1 LWATSENLGV
11 TMTLIKRG
19 HILLALSCLIAAG
32 LTSSPAPAVHAT
44 SVQSV
49 DITNR
54 QAVLDAYALEFGRVE
69 PEMGFTGNIA
79 TCTPGTTS
87 SAFQLSVLQRVNWYR
102 MMAGLPNVGY
112 NSTHHAA
119 AQAGTL
125 ISAAEGALTHTPS
138 ANARCYTSLGYTGTS
153 SSNLALGLSGTRA
166 IDAYIDDQG
175 DNNTF
180 VGHRRWILSRELR
193 NVATGDTPQISTPAK
208 TYWASNA
215 LFVFDT
221 QNPVSARDGGV
232 AWPPPGY
239 VPAPAVYTRWSYV
252 LLGADFTNAQVAV
265 TGPDGPVST
274 SIQSRSDFMGPG
286 IVFTPNIVRSR
297 VADKTYTVV
306 ISGITGAPSSTV
318 TYSTTLVPINSAPA
332 LASVDVSGHRCSGT
346 ALFFT
351 AQFADREND
360 GFTINWDTSASDL
373 RYFSVMPFVSE
384 KSLFFSAKS
393 ALDPMR
399 ESFTFPIIITDQ
411 YGATSS
417 SNFVVNIPSPKST
430 TLCAPRTPSV
440 KRIRSGTKVSWQ
452 TVPLGARATK
462 FVVKLSPSGKTC
474 STRSTSCTIAGLK
487 KGTYNVTVSAS
498 RKGSKTVSITKRLTV
513 K

>member
-1 LWATSENLGV
+1 
-11 TMTLIKRG
+11 MKRG
-19 HILLALSCLIAAG
+19 HILLALSYLIAAG
-32 LTSSPAPAVHAT
+32 LTSSSAPAVHAI
-44 SVQSV
+44 SVQSIDV
-49 DITNR
+49 TNR
-54 QAVLDAYALEFGRVE
+54 QAVLDAYAFEFGRVE

-79 TCTPGTTS
+79 TCAPGTTS

-112 NSTHHAA
+112 NTTHHAA

-125 ISAAEGALTHTPS
+125 ISAAEGTLTHTPS
-138 ANARCYTSLGYTGTS
+138 ANARCYTSLGYTGAN

-166 IDAYIDDQG
+166 IDAYIDDEG

-239 VPAPAVYTRWSYV
+239 VPAQAVYARWSYV
-252 LLGADFTNAQVAV
+252 LLGADFTNAQVTV

-286 IVFTPNIVRSR
+286 IVFTPNIIRSR

-318 TYSTTLVPINSAPA
+318 TYSTTLIPINSAPA
-332 LASVDVSGHRCSGT
+332 LTSVDVNGHRCSGT
-346 ALFFT
+346 ALAFT
-351 AQFADREND
+351 TRFADQEND
-360 GFTINWDTSASDL
+360 GFTINWDTSTSDL
-373 RYFSVMPFVSE
+373 RYFSVMPLVSG
-384 KSLFFSAKS
+384 KSLYFSAKS

-417 SNFVVNIPSPKST
+417 SNIVVNIPSPKST
-430 TLCAPRTPSV
+430 TLCAPRSPVV
-440 KRIRSGTKVSWQ
+440 KHTRSGTKVSWQ
-452 TVPLGARATK
+452 TVPLGAKATR
-462 FVVKLSPSGKTC
+462 FVVRVGSKTC
-474 STRSTSCTIAGLK
+474 STSKTSCSVKGLK
-487 KGTYNVTVSAS
+487 KGRYTVSVTAS
-498 RKGSKTVSITKRLTV
+498 RSGSRSVTARQTIVLR
-513 K
+513 